1 MSFLRFP
8 IGGGVRGLWTHSLQ
22 LIRKSS
28 ERDREGAYRC
38 GPMPNPKPRRIFGER
53 FSDYPRADSDGRV
66 ELVSTELSETTGQIV
81 ARHAAH
87 SRTGMLRRPS
97 RERVLQWGP
106 LLLLGFVVVQAAL
119 VLTGSDEGAGRA
131 LAQVLFVGTI
141 AGAAT
146 ISAVA
151 ATGAQPRRVRIGR
164 ILIAAALGMWTL
176 AEIGGVFIAPVP
188 AGELGSPVLDGMWFV
203 TFFLAVAALVV
214 FAWVTVGGPR
224 STVWLDVAS
233 VALAAAATAAV
244 ALPWLTAA
252 GDSGS
257 AVLSGTASGQVGV
270 LGITVGL
277 VALGGLQGQVRW
289 AIVGASVAAVATAN
303 AIELDRVGQSH
314 ADPTLAHTLWALA
327 ALGIAVFA
335 ILPATRR
342 VDELPT
348 GAIIA
353 PATAGVVSI
362 VLLILGYGR
371 EIDFAVVIL
380 ASLALVAVVLRM
392 SITFVSNRRL
402 VGALSR
408 RESEQAALR
417 RVATAVAADAEPREV
432 FSLVARQVA
441 GLLDSEV
448 GLVCRFDAGEASIVG
463 SVGVGVDGSGAGR
476 PLRRD
481 GALAR
486 IVESGETARIDD
498 FSALEDDERSGG
510 EPLTAGLR
518 RAVAAPI
525 DVRGNVW
532 GAVVA
537 ARRRD
542 QVLPD
547 DAEARLRNLAQLV
560 GMAIDNAEARARL
573 VERAD
578 TDSLTGLANHRSF
591 QEGLHREYER
601 SIADG
606 RPLSLVLFDL
616 DHFKRVND
624 AHGHQ
629 VGDQVLMEVAQCIRR
644 SARMADIAA
653 RIGGEEFA
661 WILIDTDGQ
670 AAVDAAERVRREVAE
685 LPVSMPS
692 GVSLTI
698 SAGACDLEN
707 AGSAEELVELADGAL
722 YWAKAQGRDATYL
735 YSPSVVKELSAQER
749 AARLERQQALAGL
762 RALARAV
769 DAKDHSTQEHSLRV
783 ADIAVQVARELG
795 WTDREQAM
803 LHEAGLLHDVGKI
816 GVPDAVLFKEG
827 ALTDAEFEL
836 IKQHSALGAEIADEV
851 LGADQVAWIR
861 GHHERWDGG
870 GYPDG
875 LVGDGITDGAR
886 ILALADAWDVMLTV
900 RTYKQALSED
910 EAVAEVLRVTGTQFA
925 PDVSAAF
932 MRLWE
937 TDRVP
942 VRAPAALLG
951 PRTVTRAGELV
962 DSGAS

>member
-1 MSFLRFP
+1 MTFCGSSGTYASPLR
-8 IGGGVRGLWTHSLQ
+8 TDSLQ
-22 LIRKSS
+22 LVQRTS
-28 ERDREGAYRC
+28 ENSRARTSRSGSDAEFEFAPGLRA
-38 GPMPNPKPRRIFGER
+38 RRAGQPER
-53 FSDYPRADSDGRV
+53 IVTDGV

-81 ARHAAH
+81 ASRAAE
-87 SRTGMLRRPS
+87 RPTGMLRPPS
-97 RERVLQWGP
+97 RERLLQWGP
-106 LLLLGFVVVQAAL
+106 LFLLGCVLVQVAL

-131 LAQVLFVGTI
+131 VAQVLFVGTI
-141 AGAAT
+141 GGAAAIST
-146 ISAVA
+146 IA
-151 ATGAQPRRVRIGR
+151 ATGPQPRRVWVGR
-164 ILIAAALGMWTL
+164 VLIAAALGLWTL
-176 AEIGGVFIAPVP
+176 TEIGGVFIAPVP

-214 FAWVTVGGPR
+214 FAWATVGGPR

-233 VALAAAATAAV
+233 VALAAAAAAAV

-252 GDSGS
+252 GESGS

-289 AIVGASVAAVATAN
+289 AIVGAAVAAVATAN
-303 AIELDRVGQSH
+303 AIELDRIGQSH
-314 ADPTLAHTLWALA
+314 ADPTLAHTLWGLA

-348 GAIIA
+348 GAILA
-353 PATAGVVSI
+353 PASAGIASI
-362 VLLILGYGR
+362 ALLILGYGR
-371 EIDFAVVIL
+371 DIDFAVVVL
-380 ASLALVAVVLRM
+380 AALALAAVVLRM
-392 SITFVSNRRL
+392 TITFVNNRRL

-417 RVATAVAADAEPREV
+417 RVATAVAADAEPGEV

-463 SVGVGVDGSGAGR
+463 SVGVGVDGNGAGR

-486 IVESGETARIDD
+486 MVQSGETARIDD
-498 FSALEDDERSGG
+498 FSRLEDDEWMGS
-510 EPLTAGLR
+510 EPMTVGLR

-525 DVRGNVW
+525 DVRGNIW

-537 ARRRD
+537 ARRRN
-542 QVLPD
+542 QALPD
-547 DAEARLRNLAQLV
+547 DAEARLQNLAQLV

-591 QEGLHREYER
+591 QEGLHREFER
-601 SIADG
+601 STAEG
-606 RPLSLVLFDL
+606 RPLALVLFDL

-629 VGDQVLMEVAQCIRR
+629 IGDQVLVEVAQCLRR

-653 RIGGEEFA
+653 RVGGEEFA
-661 WILIDTDGQ
+661 WILTDTDGE
-670 AAVDAAERVRREVAE
+670 AAVAAAERVRREVAS

-707 AGSAEELVELADGAL
+707 AASAEELVELADGAL

-783 ADIAVQVARELG
+783 ADIAVQISGELG
-795 WTDREQAM
+795 WSDRDQAM

-827 ALTDAEFEL
+827 ALTEPEFEL

-870 GYPDG
+870 GYPER
-875 LVGDGITDGAR
+875 LQGDDITEGAR

-900 RTYKQALSED
+900 RTYKQALSEE
-910 EAVAEVLRVTGTQFA
+910 EAIAEVHRVNGTQFA
-925 PDVSAAF
+925 PDVVAAF
-932 MRLWE
+932 MRLS
-937 TDRVP
+937 DAGRVP
-942 VRAPAALLG
+942 ARAPAATLG
-951 PRTVTRAGELV
+951 SRAVTRARDLAGTA
-962 DSGAS
+962 GA